1 MNKMTEQQPIDWLV
15 IGAHPD
21 DAEIGMGGTIAK
33 HTDAGVCI
41 VVCDLT
47 EAEMSSNG
55 TVESRRLEA
64 AKASE
69 ILGLAG
75 RDNLRLP
82 DRGLSYAKEQI
93 DLIVLEIRKRRPSIV
108 FAPYWEDRHPDHVMC
123 SRMVQEAVFN
133 AKLRNYLPESPAHTV
148 GRLFFY
154 YINDMFEPQVMVDIS
169 DYTARKAQALM
180 AYETQFASPGAGQD
194 FVATPLN
201 QGYLERV
208 EARDRLLGQKA
219 LIASAEGFVGK
230 LPYLVN
236 YF

>member
-1 MNKMTEQQPIDWLV
+1 MAEQESVDWLV

-33 HTDAGVCI
+33 HTSAGVLA

-55 TVESRRLEA
+55 TVESRRWEA
-64 AKASE
+64 AKASG

-82 DRGLSYAKEQI
+82 DRGLSLAKQQI
-93 DLIVLEIRKRRPSIV
+93 DPIVLEIRKRRPRIV
-108 FAPYWEDRHPDHVMC
+108 FAPYWKDRHPDHVMC

-154 YINDMFEPQVMVDIS
+154 YINDVFEPQLMVDITNYS
-169 DYTARKAQALM
+169 ERKALALM
-180 AYETQFASPGAGQD
+180 AYETQFASPGAGKD

-219 LIASAEGFVGK
+219 LVASAEGFVSK
-230 LPYLVN
+230 LPYLVDR
-236 YF
+236 F

>member
-1 MNKMTEQQPIDWLV
+1 MTEVESADWLV

-33 HTDAGVCI
+33 HTEAGVS
-41 VVCDLT
+41 VAVCDLT
-47 EAEMSSNG
+47 EAELSSNG
-55 TVESRRLEA
+55 TVESRRREA
-64 AKASE
+64 AKASG

-75 RDNLRLP
+75 RDNLRMP
-82 DRGLSYAKEQI
+82 DRGLSLTKQQI
-93 DLIVLEIRKRRPSIV
+93 DQIVLEIRRRRPSIV

-133 AKLRNYLPESPAHTV
+133 AKLRNYLPDSPAHTV
-148 GRLFFY
+148 GRLYFY
-154 YINDMFEPQVMVDIS
+154 YINDVFEPQVMVDIS
-169 DYTARKAQALM
+169 DFSVRKAQALM
-180 AYETQFASPGAGQD
+180 AYETQFASPGAGKD

-219 LIASAEGFVGK
+219 LIASAEGFVSK
-230 LPYLVN
+230 LPYLVDL
-236 YF
+236 F